1 MPFYPHLADWRA
13 NPLCPGLS
21 QLCTICTRYKH
32 RQVMPTTLLVL
43 VRNTSVVLEASDC
56 LSAPCYVV
64 GNLLADFHRYHTR
77 GRLGASPVRCDMF
90 TLILMGNISIIG
102 QVGKLC
108 LIAGL
113 FFPPPFPRRQIGWA
127 KVLALWRHTC
137 RGHVTTGVSPF
148 TSFHVPPY

>member
-1 MPFYPHLADWRA
+1 
-13 NPLCPGLS
+13 
-21 QLCTICTRYKH
+21 
-32 RQVMPTTLLVL
+32 MPTTLLVL
-43 VRNTSVVLEASDC
+43 VRNTSIVLEASDC

-108 LIAGL
+108 LITGL
-113 FFPPPFPRRQIGWA
+113 FFPPQASNQLGQSPCLVAAYLQGACNNGSKSLHVIPRSSLLI
-127 KVLALWRHTC
+127 VLASRRL
-137 RGHVTTGVSPF
+137 GYPIF
-148 TSFHVPPY
+148 A